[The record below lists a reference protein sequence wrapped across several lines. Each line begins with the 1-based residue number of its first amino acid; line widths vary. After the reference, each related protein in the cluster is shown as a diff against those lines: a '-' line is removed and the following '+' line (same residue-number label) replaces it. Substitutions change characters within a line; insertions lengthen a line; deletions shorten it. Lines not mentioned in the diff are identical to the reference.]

1 MAQDDCVLLWMNADG
16 APALTVAVAHWHSS
30 AVMVLWPGVSRY
42 VMDGMVGSG
51 AGRCV
56 SRVDWT
62 FGMVGSAARM
72 SMPLSSCAPVLR
84 WSAAMMGGA
93 STW

>member
-1 MAQDDCVLLWMNADG
+1 MEQDDCVLQWMNADG
-16 APALTVAVAHWHSS
+16 VPALTVAVAHSS

-42 VMDGMVGSG
+42 VMDGMVGLG

-56 SRVDWT
+56 SRVDRT
-62 FGMVGSAARM
+62 FWMVGSAARM
-72 SMPLSSCAPVLR
+72 SMQRSSFAPVLC
-84 WSAAMMGGA
+84 WSAAMMGDA